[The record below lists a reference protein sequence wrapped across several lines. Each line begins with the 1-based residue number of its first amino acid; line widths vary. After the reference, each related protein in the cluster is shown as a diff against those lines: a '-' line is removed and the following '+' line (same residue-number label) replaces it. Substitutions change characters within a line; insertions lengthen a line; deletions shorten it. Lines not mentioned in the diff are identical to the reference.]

1 MAKLCKYFYASWWF
15 IILVRRW
22 WFAEPVTSLIM
33 CQGSHILITTV
44 LMHLSF
50 WYMCIA
56 NTSRDLGGHPEI
68 TLGQFSFELMTM
80 MAMVRTRPI
89 YCSSDAQTSSKRLPG
104 GRCRACAWFILRWGC
119 CSTFSCFFKSAKNN
133 SFRRFRPKVAISV
146 YRFPCCVLLAL
157 SWNTNLNEITEK
169 LNIAI
174 KSIVV
179 QLFKK
184 EDHHLCEM

>member
-1 MAKLCKYFYASWWF
+1 
-15 IILVRRW
+15 
-22 WFAEPVTSLIM
+22 
-33 CQGSHILITTV
+33 
-44 LMHLSF
+44 
-50 WYMCIA
+50 
-56 NTSRDLGGHPEI
+56 
-68 TLGQFSFELMTM
+68 M

-89 YCSSDAQTSSKRLPG
+89 YRSSDAQTSSKRLPG
-104 GRCRACAWFILRWGC
+104 GRCRGCAWFILWWGC

-133 SFRRFRPKVAISV
+133 SLRRFRPKVAISV

-179 QLFKK
+179 QVFQERRSSPLWNIIVTLGHILIKSRITMMVKSQARSTLLLASSSSSCVLTTSAPAALTFLPCALLR
-184 EDHHLCEM
+184 ELASSSSSPLL